1 MASYLST
8 QVASQVEVIGQA
20 PTHQVET
27 FSITFAT
34 VTFSNTDTV
43 TLCQIPLF
51 CSVLDFYLA
60 TSATLGSTITW
71 SIGTTTTA
79 AQFASAST
87 FGQGAATQAYAVSL
101 NGFVA
106 NSLPTARFT
115 TQTTATLPSGL
126 TLLSS
131 GNVADYLVMTASAAG
146 GASTTATLKG
156 YIRYTLN
163 TVS

>member
-8 QVASQVEVIGQA
+8 QVPKQVSDIGQS

-27 FSITFAT
+27 FSITFSAN
-34 VTFSNTDTV
+34 TFVIGDTI
-43 TLCQIPLF
+43 TLCQIPIF

-60 TSATLGSTITW
+60 ASASLGTTAAFN
-71 SIGTTTTA
+71 IGTTTTA

-87 FGQGAATQAYAVSL
+87 FGQGAATQAYSNAL

-106 NSLPTARFT
+106 NSLPTARLT
-115 TQTTATLPSGL
+115 TQTTATLPAGL
-126 TLLSS
+126 FLNPS
-131 GNVADYLVMTASAAG
+131 GNVADFLVMTATAAG
-146 GASTTATLKG
+146 GAATSATIKG